1 MTPLLYLQEARKNL
15 ILRRGNKP
23 TNPAEHG
30 DGEAD
35 GEVCDVVGE
44 DVGGVGDPD
53 PALAA
58 LGEVDAV
65 DADGEGGD
73 DLERRERVDERGVGA
88 VGGVADDGA
97 DGARVRAEELVAGRP
112 RRGLPEAVQAAA
124 AVQLLLQVRVH
135 GVEKQHAQ
143 GLHLRRRTGR
153 RGNRTGGG
161 GRGCGWE
168 TRRGGDAA
176 VADKPLAESIIHRV
190 V

>member
-1 MTPLLYLQEARKNL
+1 MF
-15 ILRRGNKP
+15 LRRGNKP
-23 TNPAEHG
+23 TNPCGECVVALGLPLPGADVAVGLRDPAEHG

-143 GLHLRRRTGR
+143 GLHLCRRAGR
-153 RGNRTGGG
+153 RGNRWRRRRVWVGDG
-161 GRGCGWE
+161 
-168 TRRGGDAA
+168 TRW
-176 VADKPLAESIIHRV
+176 
-190 V
+190 

>member
-15 ILRRGNKP
+15 VLRRGNKP
-23 TNPAEHG
+23 TNLAEQG

-97 DGARVRAEELVAGRP
+97 DGARVRAEELVPGRP

-143 GLHLRRRTGR
+143 GLHLCRRAGR
-153 RGNRTGGG
+153 RGNRWRRRRVWVGDG
-161 GRGCGWE
+161 
-168 TRRGGDAA
+168 TRW
-176 VADKPLAESIIHRV
+176 
-190 V
+190 

>member
-15 ILRRGNKP
+15 VLRRGNKP

-65 DADGEGGD
+65 DADGEGG
-73 DLERRERVDERGVGA
+73 EISSAGSASMSTGAGGTRRHPRHELAAGAGGRQGGWRRGA
-88 VGGVADDGA
+88 RSPAQRKDGGVARAARAFVRGRVCFA
-97 DGARVRAEELVAGRP
+97 D
-112 RRGLPEAVQAAA
+112 
-124 AVQLLLQVRVH
+124 
-135 GVEKQHAQ
+135 
-143 GLHLRRRTGR
+143 
-153 RGNRTGGG
+153 
-161 GRGCGWE
+161 
-168 TRRGGDAA
+168 
-176 VADKPLAESIIHRV
+176 S
-190 V
+190 

>member
-15 ILRRGNKP
+15 VLRRGNKP

-73 DLERRERVDERGVGA
+73 DLERRERVDEHGCGRNSPA
-88 VGGVADDGA
+88 PP
-97 DGARVRAEELVAGRP
+97 ARTR
-112 RRGLPEAVQAAA
+112 
-124 AVQLLLQVRVH
+124 
-135 GVEKQHAQ
+135 
-143 GLHLRRRTGR
+143 
-153 RGNRTGGG
+153 
-161 GRGCGWE
+161 RGCGRE
-168 TRRGGDAA
+168 TGRMAARRE
-176 VADKPLAESIIHRV
+176 VAGAEEGRRRSASSASVRAGESLFR
-190 V
+190 

>member
-15 ILRRGNKP
+15 VLRRGNKP

-73 DLERRERVDERGVGA
+73 DLERRERVDEHGCGKNSPAPPARTRCGCGRETGRMA
-88 VGGVADDGA
+88 ARHEVAG
-97 DGARVRAEELVAGRP
+97 AEE
-112 RRGLPEAVQAAA
+112 
-124 AVQLLLQVRVH
+124 
-135 GVEKQHAQ
+135 
-143 GLHLRRRTGR
+143 GR
-153 RGNRTGGG
+153 RCSARARAFVR
-161 GRGCGWE
+161 GRVCF
-168 TRRGGDAA
+168 
-176 VADKPLAESIIHRV
+176 ADS
-190 V
+190 

>member
-15 ILRRGNKP
+15 VLRRGNKP

-65 DADGEGGD
+65 DADGEGG
-73 DLERRERVDERGVGA
+73 EISS
-88 VGGVADDGA
+88 
-97 DGARVRAEELVAGRP
+97 AGS
-112 RRGLPEAVQAAA
+112 ASMSAASA
-124 AVQLLLQVRVH
+124 
-135 GVEKQHAQ
+135 
-143 GLHLRRRTGR
+143 
-153 RGNRTGGG
+153 
-161 GRGCGWE
+161 
-168 TRRGGDAA
+168 
-176 VADKPLAESIIHRV
+176 P
-190 V
+190 